1 MSEENPRRGRKKR
14 KEGELEERRERAK
27 EEIKNILIRDVGED
41 VLRTLSPLLELSD
54 EEIREIIET
63 VRGIPKELRGTFITL
78 LEISDEEIES
88 ILEEIIKKGIWE
100 TISRIPK
107 ELRKEF
113 ITLVER
119 LVEGKEPTE
128 KGYELLTD
136 YPVEVRLLSEWW
148 RNLSERWEVELKDV
162 LKALL
167 MDYIIHARRLVEWKK
182 KGLKDVLR
190 TLLSLRDLQLSTLY
204 GVLLKEPS
212 VLREAIESFKPAP
225 PPTPPTPP
233 PKPPEKVP
241 TKPPEKVPPKAPPKV
256 PPKPP
261 EKVPKPHEEVPKP
274 PKLPKRPWRSVWPFK
289 TSTFIR
295 SYLKLKGE
303 ATPYEVY
310 RAFVHTITL
319 IIKDEKFREEIEKK
333 RGIRVDGTIDEDIV
347 VKEFLARGVPEY
359 YKKRMIE
366 LGIPLYH
373 KTSYTSF
380 WRYFYILER
389 LGLIE
394 RVGGREWKKG
404 FFKQRY
410 RIVEGQEDSELWEY
424 PQSVLYPLSFL
435 GKQRYKKVFKD
446 AAEKLYGAAEVEVE
460 EGRIISAREAFKAE
474 PLEERLS
481 WIVKALPELYPEA
494 VSELARRR
502 GVSEEELLRIIEK
515 QDYIP
520 EVKIEESMERVKE
533 IGEEK
538 AKSLERKKE

>member
-1 MSEENPRRGRKKR
+1 MTLSFFFFPFPVMIEENPRRGRKKR
-14 KEGELEERRERAK
+14 KEEELEERRERVK

-41 VLRTLSPLLELSD
+41 VLGVLSPLLELSD

-63 VRGIPKELRGTFITL
+63 VRGIPKELQDSFITL

-100 TISRIPK
+100 TIRRIPK

-136 YPVEVRLLSEWW
+136 YPAEVRLLSEWW
-148 RNLSERWEVELKDV
+148 RNLSKRWRVELKDI
-162 LKALL
+162 LRALL
-167 MDYIIHARRLVEWKK
+167 MDYIVHARRLVEWKK

-225 PPTPPTPP
+225 PPAPPTPPTPP
-233 PKPPEKVP
+233 
-241 TKPPEKVPPKAPPKV
+241 

-261 EKVPKPHEEVPKP
+261 EKVPKPSEEVPKP

-435 GKQRYKKVFKD
+435 GKQRYKRVFKD

-494 VSELARRR
+494 VSELAKRR
-502 GVSEEELLRIIEK
+502 GVSKEELLRIIEE

-520 EVKIEESMERVKE
+520 EEKIEESMERVKE